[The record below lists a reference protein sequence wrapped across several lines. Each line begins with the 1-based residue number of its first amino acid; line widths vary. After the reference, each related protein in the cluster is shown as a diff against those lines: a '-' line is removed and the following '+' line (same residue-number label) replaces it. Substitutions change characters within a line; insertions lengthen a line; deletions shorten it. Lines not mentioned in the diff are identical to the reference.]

1 MVALTLGTVNRDN
14 VWEIKSILNGWCP
27 NIGGIGAHVLNLLL
41 LNLLN
46 AFAAKVLKISKTS
59 IVLDIVDDRGK
70 VLLLLLMLRWSYRLI
85 HHVNIIMWLGT
96 CRNVLKV
103 IKLKQSSIW
112 STASRFSNHQGLIIT
127 VGDLR
132 TAHHQMWWLLRESA
146 SKVLC
151 TIFMSALSIRFVD
164 ITTISSRQ
172 RSIICNHRVLYKAS
186 LRTHI
191 LYQS

>member
-14 VWEIKSILNGWCP
+14 VWEIKPILNGWCP

-85 HHVNIIMWLGT
+85 HHVNIIMWLCT

-151 TIFMSALSIRFVD
+151 TIFMCALSIRFVD
-164 ITTISSRQ
+164 ITTISSR
-172 RSIICNHRVLYKAS
+172 
-186 LRTHI
+186 
-191 LYQS
+191 